1 MVSGILLTCTLQNS
15 NEKVKENAKEEI
27 NKDPYVLHLNWV
39 FLLVS
44 NGINHSP
51 PTLNGAPSPPQRFS
65 NGPASSTSSALTNQQ
80 LPATCGARQLSKL
93 KRFLT
98 TLQQFGNDISP
109 EIGEKVRTLVLALVV
124 SIASLLTAPWICTS
138 ELRTQEFLL
147 WYSGIGS
154 ISVAPG
160 CRFNTCPGTV
170 GYRIQSC
177 HICGIGRNCSSD
189 LIPGSCREVV
199 HISSHS

>member
-1 MVSGILLTCTLQNS
+1 MPYRIQLSSKRDHTGEEVSKGS
-15 NEKVKENAKEEI
+15 
-27 NKDPYVLHLNWV
+27 YVLYSSESSYSA

-65 NGPASSTSSALTNQQ
+65 NGPASSTSSTLTNQQ

-124 SIASLLTAPWICTS
+124 SAVLPSPTA
-138 ELRTQEFLL
+138 
-147 WYSGIGS
+147 
-154 ISVAPG
+154 
-160 CRFNTCPGTV
+160 
-170 GYRIQSC
+170 
-177 HICGIGRNCSSD
+177 
-189 LIPGSCREVV
+189 
-199 HISSHS
+199 

>member
-1 MVSGILLTCTLQNS
+1 MRECKK
-15 NEKVKENAKEEI
+15 EKN
-27 NKDPYVLHLNWV
+27 NRDRCDLHLNQV

-93 KRFLT
+93 KHFLT

-124 SIASLLTAPWICTS
+124 SMASLSTTALSMW
-138 ELRTQEFLL
+138 LRTEASREIVHTSPHSETC
-147 WYSGIGS
+147 SGVVNS
-154 ISVAPG
+154 
-160 CRFNTCPGTV
+160 TV
-170 GYRIQSC
+170 
-177 HICGIGRNCSSD
+177 
-189 LIPGSCREVV
+189 
-199 HISSHS
+199 